1 MVFPGRMTG
10 SKRNL
15 QPGRTENR
23 MRIADFLK
31 RRPLQ
36 LLLIVA
42 WFALGTVM
50 VVLRPHWWVWFAA
63 VSYVI
68 AIVYIVAEVL
78 TWRRVSSQKGRLTDQ
93 KGQQPPAS
101 SGGQSSSSS

>member
-1 MVFPGRMTG
+1 
-10 SKRNL
+10 
-15 QPGRTENR
+15 
-23 MRIADFLK
+23 MRIADFLR

-50 VVLRPHWWVWFAA
+50 VVLQPNWWVWFAA

-78 TWRRVSSQKGRLTDQ
+78 TWRRVLSQKGRPAEQKDQ
-93 KGQQPPAS
+93 EPPA
-101 SGGQSSSSS
+101 SGGQSSTHS

>member
-1 MVFPGRMTG
+1 
-10 SKRNL
+10 
-15 QPGRTENR
+15 
-23 MRIADFLK
+23 MRIADFLR

-50 VVLRPHWWVWFAA
+50 VVLQPNWWVWFAA
-63 VSYVI
+63 VSYII

-78 TWRRVSSQKGRLTDQ
+78 TWRRIQSQRGRSAEQ
-93 KGQQPPAS
+93 KSQGPPA
-101 SGGQSSSSS
+101 SGGQSGNSG